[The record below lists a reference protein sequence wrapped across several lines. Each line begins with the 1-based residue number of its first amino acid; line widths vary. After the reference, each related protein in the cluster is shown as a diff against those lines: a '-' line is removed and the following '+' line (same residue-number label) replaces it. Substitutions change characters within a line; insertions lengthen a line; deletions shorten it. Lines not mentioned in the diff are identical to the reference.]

1 MHRLKSLSS
10 DSSDAKAPEIVDLAA
25 DAEFRKAAQAMGWNP
40 DSRWVGGY
48 VQYEWDHGR
57 HVLETIATPV
67 RGAKVLEFGCNF
79 GATSVVLAAL
89 GASVLAIDVDAATIE
104 LARLNVQRYGL
115 ANSIDIHHVADTRQ
129 LPIVDGTMD
138 IVSCNSVL
146 EYVPHSILPAVQ
158 REIARVLRPGG
169 SILIMGTSSRL
180 CPREVH
186 SGVLGTNWLPRF
198 VDRITGRSPQRGV
211 WPWELVKGFGPE
223 FENAD
228 LLDGCR
234 SYLEAKRRMGVS
246 PARLNFLRS
255 MSRVSVP
262 ARITPGL
269 LTPSVSVTL
278 IKREVNKSA
287 SLPQ

>member
-1 MHRLKSLSS
+1 MHRLKPVSS
-10 DSSDAKAPEIVDLAA
+10 GPPGSTAPEIVDLAA
-25 DAEFRKAAQAMGWNP
+25 DAEFRKAALAMGWNP

-57 HVLETIATPV
+57 HVFETIGTPV
-67 RGAKVLEFGCNF
+67 SGARVLEFGCNF

-89 GASVLAIDVDAATIE
+89 GASVLAVDVDAETID

-115 ANSIDIHHVADTRQ
+115 ANSIDIRHVADTRQ
-129 LPIVDGTMD
+129 LPISDGTMD

-146 EYVPHSILPAVQ
+146 EYVPHDILPAVQ

-169 SILIMGTSSRL
+169 AILIMGTSSRL

-211 WPWELVKGFGPE
+211 WPWELLKGFGPE

-228 LLDGCR
+228 LLDGCQ

-246 PARLNFLRS
+246 PGRLHLLRS
-255 MSRVSVP
+255 ISRVSVA
-262 ARITPGL
+262 ARVTPGL

-278 IKREVNKSA
+278 VKRGMNKSTE
-287 SLPQ
+287 LPQ